1 MTAVTRLASLV
12 VCFVA
17 LTGCD
22 VIEIAAQSDRAQGT
36 FERTLT
42 VNGPVDL
49 SIRTGSGSIQVRTGA
64 GNQVQIRGRVSAGSR
79 DGIQGAERV
88 KRVEAAPPV
97 TQAGNV
103 IRIGDTNDDPLYR
116 NVSISYELVVPA
128 NTHVNAQT
136 GSGNQEIGS
145 VDGPVRAQT
154 GSGSIRIERAG
165 GSLHAQTGSGNIQAD
180 SVGGEVRAQTGSGS
194 VQVKTDRASRC
205 QRANRLGQRDVE
217 PAARCRLHARCAHR
231 IGIDLDGAA
240 SDRAGSGG
248 TKPSDGHRARRR
260 QQRARQDRLGIDRYS
275 VKGSRNRTSADDWA

>member
-1 MTAVTRLASLV
+1 MTAVLRLASLA

-22 VIEIAAQSDRAQGT
+22 VVHIAAQSQQARGA

-64 GNQVQIRGRVSAGSR
+64 GDRVQIMGRVSAGSWR
-79 DGIQGAERV
+79 DGLDPAERV
-88 KRVEAAPPV
+88 RRVEAAPPI

-103 IRIGDTNDDPLYR
+103 IRIGDTNDDPTYR
-116 NVSISYELVVPA
+116 NVGISYELVVPP
-128 NTHVNAQT
+128 NTRVNAQT
-136 GSGNQEIGS
+136 GSGSQTIGS

-165 GSLHAQTGSGNIQAD
+165 GSLHAQTGSGNIEAD

-194 VQVKTDRASRC
+194 VDVRQVARA
-205 QRANRLGQRDVE
+205 DV
-217 PAARCRLHARCAHR
+217 
-231 IGIDLDGAA
+231 
-240 SDRAGSGG
+240 SVQTGSGSVRLSLPPDAAYTLDARTGSGSISTSQPLTVQGRVRRNHVTG
-248 TKPSDGHRARRR
+248 TVRGGGNNVHVRTGSGS
-260 QQRARQDRLGIDRYS
+260 IDIR
-275 VKGSRNRTSADDWA
+275 